1 MPEPDRPDL
10 EFRLSRPD
18 WWLRQPLAGLWLH
31 PWFDGLSLYTIG
43 HWYLVLSRAW
53 AAALVAEGDVD
64 RFWQALPG
72 APSPVPGLGRALR
85 LARQRAQDYDA
96 LERAWLEALFQD
108 GTDEAGRL
116 ALTRRSSCSKA
127 STPRPCRR
135 PAVPLATRNWRAPRP
150 AMHWRSIACK
160 RSSPRTERC
169 LVLLLCSQS
178 KMLIDRQR
186 APPSLS
192 TGEGWR
198 GGGSTD
204 A

>member
-116 ALTRRSSCSKA
+116 ALTRRRARGGTADAGAPSLRATGLGAPRAAGQVGHFPARGGQGGARRA
-127 STPRPCRR
+127 STVPPPHSPRR
-135 PAVPLATRNWRAPRP
+135 P
-150 AMHWRSIACK
+150 
-160 RSSPRTERC
+160 
-169 LVLLLCSQS
+169 
-178 KMLIDRQR
+178 
-186 APPSLS
+186 
-192 TGEGWR
+192 
-198 GGGSTD
+198 
-204 A
+204 